1 MLNYHFETNA
11 EPYVKIV
18 KPAERE
24 SVHKPAKLIGFE
36 ARVSEARQRKN
47 ERTARAWELHKQG
60 KKQVEIAETI
70 GVTRQV
76 VAKYIKHMEDLNA
89 NQN

>member
-1 MLNYHFETNA
+1 MLNYHFETMA

-24 SVHKPAKLIGFE
+24 AVHKPAKLIGFE

-47 ERTARAWELHKQG
+47 ERTARAW
-60 KKQVEIAETI
+60 
-70 GVTRQV
+70 
-76 VAKYIKHMEDLNA
+76 
-89 NQN
+89 